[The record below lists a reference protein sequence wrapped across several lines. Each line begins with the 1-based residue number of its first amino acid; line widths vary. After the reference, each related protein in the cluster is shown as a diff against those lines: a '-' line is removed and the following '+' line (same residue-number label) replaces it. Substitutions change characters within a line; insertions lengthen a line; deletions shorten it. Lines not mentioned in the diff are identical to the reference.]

1 VLKTADDYRRESL
14 QWLVDHWNGA
24 FLFLWFSPVD
34 IQSLRL
40 RDKNPQA
47 INWLQSQLQ
56 LIDSDYLPF
65 ITGGNYTE
73 VIRDF
78 VLNFQKEQEI
88 RADGVVGRETIMKLN
103 QLANPIIPT
112 LGNRL
117 PVQSDK

>member
-1 VLKTADDYRRESL
+1 MDKRR
-14 QWLVDHWNGA
+14 
-24 FLFLWFSPVD
+24 FSPVD